1 MAREFW
7 DIDPSHTTIGFT
19 VRHMVF
25 AKVRGQFA
33 RFKGAIEIDRER
45 PENSA
50 VTAAIEAASID
61 THEEKRDGHL
71 RSPDFLDAERFP
83 EIIFR
88 STGVRR
94 GRGQTFQ
101 VVGDLT
107 LHGVTRPVELDAE
120 MLGEAQDPFGN
131 ARAGFTARTAIDRK
145 DFGLKWNQ
153 VLEAGGVL
161 VGERV
166 DVELDVQAIKRKS

>member
-1 MAREFW
+1 MARELW
-7 DIDPSHTTIGFT
+7 DIDPSHTSIGFT

-25 AKVRGQFA
+25 AKVHGQFA
-33 RFKGAIEIDRER
+33 KFKGSIEIDRER

-50 VTAAIEAASID
+50 VAATIEAGSID

-71 RSPDFLDAERFP
+71 RSPDFLDVERFP
-83 EIIFR
+83 EIAFR

-94 GRGQTFQ
+94 GQGEKLQ

-107 LHGVTRPVELDAE
+107 IRGVTRPVTLDAE
-120 MLGEAQDPFGN
+120 LLGEAKDPFGN
-131 ARAGFTARTAIDRK
+131 ARAGFTARTSLDRK
-145 DFGLKWNQ
+145 DYGLKWNQ

-161 VGERV
+161 VGDRV
-166 DVELDVQAIKRKS
+166 DIELDVQAIRRAP